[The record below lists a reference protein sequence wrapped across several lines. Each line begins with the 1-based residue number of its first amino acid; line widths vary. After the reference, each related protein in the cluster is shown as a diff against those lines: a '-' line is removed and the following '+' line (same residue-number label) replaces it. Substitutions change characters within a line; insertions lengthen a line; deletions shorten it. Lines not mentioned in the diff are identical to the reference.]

1 MPDVLLR
8 TVRDAGRGLVFWTA
22 GIVLLV
28 VVTVSIY
35 PSIEGNA
42 DLTDAVENY
51 PKELTAFFGG
61 ELDFASG
68 AGYLNGELYSLMVPL
83 LLLVYGIGAGA
94 RAIAGEEE
102 AGTLELLLAH
112 PLRRRRV
119 LLEKLG
125 AAVVLL
131 AGLGVVVF
139 LAVTAVLGRVRPRRR
154 DGGRRGGDPR
164 RRPPRRGVRGAG
176 APRRRRHRLA
186 GARDRGGGEPR
197 DRVVPPVRPGEPR
210 RRARAGPGRSTPW
223 DWYAGGDQLR
233 NGLDWRGTVL
243 LLASVVVLAGAA
255 IPLFERRDLS
265 T

>member
-131 AGLGVVVF
+131 AGLGAVVF
-139 LAVTAVLGRVRPRRR
+139 LVVTVSSAVFGLDVGTADVAAATLGAVLLAAAFAALALLVGAATGSRALAI
-154 DGGRRGGDPR
+154 
-164 RRPPRRGVRGAG
+164 GVAASLVIASYLLYGLGNLVDAT
-176 APRRRRHRLA
+176 
-186 GARDRGGGEPR
+186 
-197 DRVVPPVRPGEPR
+197 
-210 RRARAGPGRSTPW
+210 RAGQALTPW

>member
-8 TVRDAGRGLVFWTA
+8 TARDAVRGLVFWTA
-22 GIVLLV
+22 GIVLLIL
-28 VVTVSIY
+28 VTVSIY
-35 PSIEGNA
+35 PSIEGNT
-42 DLTDAVENY
+42 DLTEAVENY
-51 PKELTAFFGG
+51 PEELMAFFGG

-68 AGYLNGELYSLMVPL
+68 PGYLEGELYSLMVPL

-102 AGTLELLLAH
+102 AGTLDLLLSH

-125 AAVVLL
+125 AAVALLALLGAIVFLTVTLSSAVFGLEVGTLDVAAATLGAVLL
-131 AGLGVVVF
+131 GAAFAALALLVGAATGSRGLAIGVPAALVIASYLLYG
-139 LAVTAVLGRVRPRRR
+139 LANLVDAL
-154 DGGRRGGDPR
+154 
-164 RRPPRRGVRGAG
+164 
-176 APRRRRHRLA
+176 APLA
-186 GARDRGGGEPR
+186 PL
-197 DRVVPPVRPGEPR
+197 
-210 RRARAGPGRSTPW
+210 TPW

-233 NGLDWRGTVL
+233 NGLDWSGTLL

-255 IPLFERRDLS
+255 IPLFDRRDLS